1 MQVSV
6 FFTILLT
13 NQKYEMKIWIF
24 SQNVENTW
32 KTVIQDSVFFSQCS
46 QHIKKNDPSFHLFF
60 KMSRTHQKPRCNFR
74 FIILWTHQ
82 NWWCKLG
89 SFFQSVVNTSK
100 TVTQVSVFTSQPSEH
115 IKNSHASF
123 GLFIAMLWTNQKT
136 CMSWNFFSQCC
147 EHIKNRYASLG
158 LFDNVV
164 HTSKTWY
171 NVSFSVFFL
180 NIVNT
185 SRRMMQVF
193 VFFHNVVNKSKICDG
208 NLGLF
213 SKCWK
218 HMKNRNARLGL
229 FTTFSTH
236 QKPS

>member
-1 MQVSV
+1 MMQVSV

-13 NQKYEMKIWIF
+13 NLKYVMKIWIF
-24 SQNVENTW
+24 SQNVLNTW

-60 KMSRTHQKPRCNFR
+60 KMSRTHQKPSCNFR

-82 NWWCKLG
+82 NRWCKLG
-89 SFFQSVVNTSK
+89 SFFHSVVNTLK
-100 TVTQVSVFTSQPSEH
+100 TVTQVSVFISQPCEH
-115 IKNSHASF
+115 IKNRHASF

-136 CMSWNFFSQCC
+136 CMFWNFFSQCC

-171 NVSFSVFFL
+171 NVSFSVFFSIL
-180 NIVNT
+180 WTHLEEWCKFSFFFTMLWTNRKYVMEIW
-185 SRRMMQVF
+185 
-193 VFFHNVVNKSKICDG
+193 VFFQNVENT
-208 NLGLF
+208 
-213 SKCWK
+213 WK
-218 HMKNRNARLGL
+218 TVM
-229 FTTFSTH
+229 
-236 QKPS
+236 QD

>member
-13 NQKYEMKIWIF
+13 NLKYVMKIWIF
-24 SQNVENTW
+24 SQNVLNTW

-60 KMSRTHQKPRCNFR
+60 KMSRTHQPPRCNFR

-136 CMSWNFFSQCC
+136 CMFWIFCSQCC

-158 LFDNVV
+158 LLDNVV

-171 NVSFSVFFL
+171 NVSFSVFFSIL
-180 NIVNT
+180 WTHLEEKCKFSFFFFTMLWTNRKNVMEIW
-185 SRRMMQVF
+185 
-193 VFFHNVVNKSKICDG
+193 VFFQNVENT
-208 NLGLF
+208 
-213 SKCWK
+213 WK
-218 HMKNRNARLGL
+218 TVM
-229 FTTFSTH
+229 
-236 QKPS
+236 QD